1 MEELINKLKEYMSK
15 LDNRRFINK
24 LLIILIVTVTLLI
37 LINLFTSSNQKE
49 QGKVIKKDP
58 DEYNKQMELDYSV
71 VLENKLENI
80 LEKLADVGKVNVM
93 ITLDDSIEKIPAAN
107 ITKYKETTDETDS
120 QGGIRKTIREEENKQ
135 LLDKSE
141 DILVLKEIQPNIKGV
156 IVIAEGAENGEILER
171 LYNAVQTVLGISS
184 NKVQVFPSK

>member
-49 QGKVIKKDP
+49 QSKVIKKDP
-58 DEYNKQMELDYSV
+58 DEYNKQMESDYSL

-80 LEKLADVGKVNVM
+80 LEKLADVGKVDVM
-93 ITLDDSIEKIPAAN
+93 ITLDDSIEKVPAAN
-107 ITKYKETTDETDS
+107 ITKYKE
-120 QGGIRKTIREEENKQ
+120 
-135 LLDKSE
+135 
-141 DILVLKEIQPNIKGV
+141 
-156 IVIAEGAENGEILER
+156 
-171 LYNAVQTVLGISS
+171 
-184 NKVQVFPSK
+184 